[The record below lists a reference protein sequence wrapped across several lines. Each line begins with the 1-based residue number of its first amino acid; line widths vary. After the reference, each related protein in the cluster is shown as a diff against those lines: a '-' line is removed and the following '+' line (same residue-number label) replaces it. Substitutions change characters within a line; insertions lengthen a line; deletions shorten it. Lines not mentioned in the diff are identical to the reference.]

1 MHFLT
6 QPALGANA
14 KAVTHD
20 QHTNQQFGI
29 DRWTSGVAVAR
40 SQVPTQLAQVEKAI
54 DAAQQMTG
62 WNVSVEIER
71 VEQLVLT
78 TTLLSHHL
86 GDLVIR

>member
-1 MHFLT
+1 M
-6 QPALGANA
+6 
-14 KAVTHD
+14 
-20 QHTNQQFGI
+20 
-29 DRWTSGVAVAR
+29 
-40 SQVPTQLAQVEKAI
+40 
-54 DAAQQMTG
+54 AA